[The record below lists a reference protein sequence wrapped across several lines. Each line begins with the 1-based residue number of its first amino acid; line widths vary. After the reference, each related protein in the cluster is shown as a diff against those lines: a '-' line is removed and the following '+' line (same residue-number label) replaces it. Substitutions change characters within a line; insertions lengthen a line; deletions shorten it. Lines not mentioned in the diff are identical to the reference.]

1 MRRLAF
7 WLGMLLCLSVGA
19 ALAQGTVRGVVV
31 NEFANVRVSPAL
43 GAEVIASVPGGY
55 PFTANGRSPDNEWLR
70 IDFNGNEGWVNVATL
85 VILQGDPSTLPVAD
99 PRTIPYGGFESPR
112 AGLTSASSTI
122 QARLTT
128 GLRLRAGPST
138 AYTELAYPPR
148 FAIVPL
154 LGRTASNA
162 WVQINFEGSLGWV
175 AAQYLEILNGASIA
189 SLPIDGIV
197 ADSLPISEAIAS
209 DYVATLRLFLDRLNL
224 AQPSLD
230 AIRAAWADAAL
241 AGRVFCHAYP
251 ARPSDY
257 NIPGP
262 LLAAYYPI
270 LNPLLTDFNN
280 AMFNVRHAIDLFIEA
295 CNQPGLGNPV
305 GLGTVQGALGVVNL
319 ADSQFGDLRRRL
331 LELIPPDRQPGAN
344 ECLLSYQNE
353 VDILPL
359 ISAGVIYT
367 DTFDPRKTVIGACFD
382 AQVGQN
388 YVFQA
393 LQVEG
398 NARLFLSA
406 SPLDNPTAFIAV
418 GSDVGASNRVTV
430 GPALIATAGRY
441 LLIISD
447 AGGLDRTEALTS
459 KFAYVINEVTG
470 ATGIPELRI
479 DETTGQ
485 VILGEPIFTGI
496 TGTTPDQT
504 GTTGATVV
512 CPSLAF
518 TCNQL
523 FTCEEA
529 LACLAAGNFSLD
541 PDGDNIPCEETLC
554 STP

>member
-1 MRRLAF
+1 MRRIAF
-7 WLGMLLCLSVGA
+7 WLGVLLWLSVSV

-43 GAEVIASVPGGY
+43 GADVIASVSSGY
-55 PFTANGRSPDNEWLR
+55 PFYANGRSPDNEWLR
-70 IDFNGNEGWVNVATL
+70 IDFNGGEGWVNVATL
-85 VILQGDPSTLPVAD
+85 VILEGNSNDLPVAD
-99 PRTIPYGGFESPR
+99 PRTIPYGGFGSPR
-112 AGLTSASSTI
+112 AGLTSATSNV
-122 QARLTT
+122 QAKLST
-128 GLRLRAGPST
+128 GLRLRSGPST

-148 FAIVPL
+148 YSIVPL

-162 WVQINFEGSLGWV
+162 WIQINFEGSLGWV

-197 ADSLPISEAIAS
+197 ADSLPISEGTAS

-251 ARPSDY
+251 ARPSNY
-257 NIPGP
+257 NIPNP
-262 LLAAYYPI
+262 LLAAYYPT
-270 LNPLLTDFNN
+270 LNPLMTNFND
-280 AMFNVRHAIDLFIEA
+280 AMFNLRHAIDLFIEA

-319 ADSQFGDLRRRL
+319 VDAQFTDLRRRL
-331 LELIPPDRQPGAN
+331 NELIPLDRQPGAN
-344 ECLLSYQNE
+344 ECLLNYQNE

-359 ISAGVIYT
+359 ITQGTIYT
-367 DTFDPRKTVIGACFD
+367 ETFEPRKTVIGACFD

-393 LQVEG
+393 LEVTG
-398 NARLFLSA
+398 NARLFISVG
-406 SPLDNPTAFIAV
+406 PIDNPTAFIAV
-418 GSDVGASNRVTV
+418 GGDLSGGGRVIV
-430 GPALIATAGRY
+430 GPALITTAGRY

-447 AGGLDRTEALTS
+447 SAGLDRTEALTS
-459 KFAYVINEVTG
+459 KFAYILNEVTG
-470 ATGIPELRI
+470 ATGIPELKV

-485 VILGEPIFTGI
+485 VVLGDPVISGV
-496 TGTTPDQT
+496 TGTSTDPNQSIS
-504 GTTGATVV
+504 TTVA

-529 LACLAAGNFSLD
+529 IACLQAGNFSLD
-541 PDGDNIPCEETLC
+541 PDGLGTPCAQTLC
-554 STP
+554 AP